1 MEEKI
6 TPKFAKQGGLVP
18 AIVQDHMSGQVLM
31 LAYMN
36 EEAWNMTLETR
47 EAHYFSRSRQTLWHK
62 GDTSGHVQRVKEILL
77 DCDADT
83 VLLKVEQV
91 GGAACHEGY
100 ASCFF
105 RRRRGTAGRRW
116 GRRFL
121 IPGRYTSVDK
131 LRLGIP
137 KGSLEKATIDLF
149 RRAGWNIK
157 GNGRS
162 YFPDIDD
169 PEIACTMCRAQEM
182 SRYVENGTLD
192 CGLTGKDWIIEN
204 DSRVVVVAD
213 LMYSKASSR
222 PVRWVLAVPGDS
234 EIRSIADMAGK
245 KIATE
250 LVNYTHRYFQSKK
263 IPVTVEFSWGA
274 TEAKVAQGLADAV
287 VEVTETGS
295 TIRAHGLKIIHEFF
309 QSNTQLIVN
318 PEVWENNDFKRE
330 KIENL
335 RVLLMGALR
344 AENMVGLKM
353 NIQEKSLKSI
363 IALLPSLLA
372 PTISSLYE
380 TDWYSVEV
388 VVNQEEV
395 RSLVPRLVAAGA
407 QGIVE
412 YPLYKV
418 I

>member
-1 MEEKI
+1 M
-6 TPKFAKQGGLVP
+6 
-18 AIVQDHMSGQVLM
+18 
-31 LAYMN
+31 
-36 EEAWNMTLETR
+36 
-47 EAHYFSRSRQTLWHK
+47 
-62 GDTSGHVQRVKEILL
+62 
-77 DCDADT
+77 
-83 VLLKVEQV
+83 
-91 GGAACHEGY
+91 
-100 ASCFF
+100 
-105 RRRRGTAGRRW
+105 
-116 GRRFL
+116 
-121 IPGRYTSVDK
+121 DK

-137 KGSLEKATIDLF
+137 KGSLEKATIELF
-149 RRAGWNIK
+149 RRAGWHIK
-157 GNGRS
+157 VNGRS

-169 PEIACTMCRAQEM
+169 PDITCSMCRAQEM

-192 CGLTGKDWIIEN
+192 CGLTGKDWIMEN

-213 LMYSKASSR
+213 LMYSKTSAR
-222 PVRWVLAVPGDS
+222 PVRWVLAVPADS
-234 EIRSIADMAGK
+234 DLKSLKDLAGK

-250 LVNYTHRYFQSKK
+250 LVNYTRRYFAARN

-274 TEAKVAQGLADAV
+274 TEAKVAAGLADAI

-309 QSNTQLIVN
+309 QSNTQLIAN
-318 PEVWENNDFKRE
+318 PQVWETNPAKRE

-335 RVLLMGALR
+335 RVLLLGALR
-344 AENMVGLKM
+344 AEHMVGLKM
-353 NIQEKSLKSI
+353 NIPEDGLKEVVN
-363 IALLPSLLA
+363 LLPSLLA
-372 PTISSLYE
+372 PTISPLYE

-395 RSLVPRLVAAGA
+395 RNLIPRLVAAGA